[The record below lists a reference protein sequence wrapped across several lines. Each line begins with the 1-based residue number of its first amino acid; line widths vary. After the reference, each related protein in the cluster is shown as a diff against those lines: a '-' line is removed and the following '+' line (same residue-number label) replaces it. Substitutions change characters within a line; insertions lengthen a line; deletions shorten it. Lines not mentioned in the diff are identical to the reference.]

1 MLNIQGGVKRGSSR
15 LLSLSRRHQTL
26 RAQTMLPDSTINP
39 TLTSIMCPAVDPTKF
54 KKEGSALLFTD
65 SRVMAGS
72 MGSGPKP

>member
-1 MLNIQGGVKRGSSR
+1 MLNIERGVNRGSGR
-15 LLSLSRRHQTL
+15 LLPLSRRHQTL

-54 KKEGSALLFTD
+54 KKEGSAQLLTD